1 METFPTL
8 RFSNL
13 FCVSECKFNEIAKS
27 DLINTGMFI
36 FCDEYTKLCEHS
48 SNLLHGFIEKLEFDQ
63 HIYLSAK
70 NKTFVVNCKR
80 IMEYSMDMGE

>member
-1 METFPTL
+1 MGNMTL
-8 RFSNL
+8 CFSNL
-13 FCVSECKFNEIAKS
+13 FCVSECKFNEFEKS

-48 SNLLHGFIEKLEFDQ
+48 SNLLHGFIEKLEIDQ

-70 NKTFVVNCKR
+70 NTHIQYKCSVKLYLLIVR
-80 IMEYSMDMGE
+80 G